1 MSSTVLVIL
10 VAGGVISV
18 FLLLAA
24 LAWGIRTR
32 RGEENFTPAPG
43 RIRKTQPRLSD
54 SGGVEEAVPDWMAA
68 PKPAATVSLPS
79 GTGSPSAFG
88 DILRTTVP
96 QLSTFIDLGKLI
108 QHMQASGETMDN
120 PEERNAALR
129 KALDQMIAQQPDNA
143 MLRQW
148 RYSIGSVGESEDDE
162 EYTEDVDVEVVRV
175 GGRNV
180 IRAGGTEYY
189 SLMDI
194 PDPDVQEEARRLLL
208 EIDDRDP
215 S

>member
-1 MSSTVLVIL
+1 MSPTVLVIL
-10 VAGGVISV
+10 VAGCVIAI

-24 LAWGIRTR
+24 LVWGIRTR
-32 RGEENFTPAPG
+32 RGEENFIPAPES
-43 RIRKTQPRLSD
+43 IRKTQPRLSE
-54 SGGVEEAVPDWMAA
+54 SGGAEDAVPEWMAA
-68 PKPAATVSLPS
+68 PKPAATFSPPS

-88 DILRTTVP
+88 DILRTMVP
-96 QLSTFIDLGKLI
+96 QLSSVLDLGKL
-108 QHMQASGETMDN
+108 MQQMQVSGETMQN
-120 PEERNAALR
+120 PDERNAALR
-129 KALDQMIAQQPDNA
+129 KALDQMIGQQPDNA

-148 RYSIGSVGESEDDE
+148 RDSIPEESESETDE
-162 EYTEDVDVEVVRV
+162 DITIDVEVIQV
-175 GGRNV
+175 GGRKV